1 MHLTFGG
8 KHNLALFVY
17 SVLQGGSAFI
27 AKISWKGGES
37 GEEPGKLTSVACR
50 GIGWQRGVGCVLIR
64 DGETGP
70 N

>member
-8 KHNLALFVY
+8 KHNLVLFVY

-37 GEEPGKLTSVACR
+37 GEEPGKLTSVAR
-50 GIGWQRGVGCVLIR
+50 GGMAGR
-64 DGETGP
+64 EE
-70 N
+70 